1 VPSNSFFLC
10 HSPQPWIRH
19 PTRQQQYNDACQS
32 GIIRSSDI
40 LVSPEYTARLCYSF
54 SAGFLVLPVSN
65 RQHKSTHD
73 EGTRRPTS
81 TAGLKDQYSKLQ
93 PGPLSGQILKAA
105 GYVGFRSNICDHVLN
120 TENLR

>member
-65 RQHKSTHD
+65 RQHRSMHA
-73 EGTRRPTS
+73 EGAHRLTS
-81 TAGLKDQYSKLQ
+81 MASLKDECSKPAKFTVRAITEGGWLV
-93 PGPLSGQILKAA
+93 
-105 GYVGFRSNICDHVLN
+105 YRSKVSDHVLN